1 MISLA
6 TLQARV
12 GSEIGISPWIDISQ
26 QSIDDFAAVTI
37 DHQFI
42 HVDPVR
48 AQSDAPF
55 GGTIAHGFLTLSL
68 LSHMIESALPEIE
81 GVTRSINYGFDR
93 IRFLSPVPSGSQIRG
108 RFELLRAEV
117 QRDAEVTLCCRAT
130 IEIRNHER
138 PALVADW
145 LVRYYL
151 VRVLDRLY

>member
-93 IRFLSPVPSGSQIRG
+93 IRFLSPVPSGRHLRG

-117 QRDAEVTLCCRAT
+117 QRDAQVTLCCRAT

-151 VRVLDRLY
+151 V

>member
-26 QSIDDFAAVTI
+26 QSIDDFVAVTI

-48 AQSDAPF
+48 ARSNAPF

-68 LSHMIESALPEIE
+68 LSHMIESALPDIE
-81 GVTRSINYGFDR
+81 GVKRSINYGFDR

-117 QRDAEVTLCCRAT
+117 QRDTEVTLCCRAT
-130 IEIRNHER
+130 IDIRNHER

-151 VRVLDRLY
+151 A

>member
-1 MISLA
+1 MPILAPRESLEQYIGHECEPTNWHLIDQEQINGFA
-6 TLQARV
+6 DNTLDQ
-12 GSEIGISPWIDISQ
+12 
-26 QSIDDFAAVTI
+26 
-37 DHQFI
+37 QFI
-42 HVDPVR
+42 HVDPE
-48 AQSDAPF
+48 AAAKTPF

-151 VRVLDRLY
+151 V